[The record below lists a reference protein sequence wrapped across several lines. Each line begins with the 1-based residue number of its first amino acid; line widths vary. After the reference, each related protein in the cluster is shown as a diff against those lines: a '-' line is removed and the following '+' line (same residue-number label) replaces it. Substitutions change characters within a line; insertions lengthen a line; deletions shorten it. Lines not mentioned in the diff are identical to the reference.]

1 MFAADAPIAA
11 VIAGIVTGELSVDA
25 ELAEWLREAEVGG
38 NVELV
43 AAVIAVA
50 EASDVVAMII
60 AGDTAA
66 AAVADSI
73 VAIVAVG
80 AVVSDAL
87 AVDVEISVVDVTA
100 DVDDDDD
107 AAVVGTACTGAKI
120 FTGIE
125 MHISALVCSYEILG
139 GSITAEDDEFK
150 SPINAFST
158 TTEEARFVITIGL
171 RHLIEGGA
179 DLVDGEVFRGSLIA
193 LFSRWRFSF
202 FSSSALPPLTSV
214 VGTPGRARL
223 K

>member
-100 DVDDDDD
+100 DVDDD